1 MDLLSLTLI
10 GWLFSIA
17 SGLALVLGGWLIVVI
32 HLRDEAAR
40 KELSARVLDDTVLF
54 GVWILGLA
62 GGVGVLLDRSWSRP
76 VLELFCW
83 VLMVLVTLSA
93 VSRWRTAPRPR
104 GLLALS
110 LALFVLPIAAVCIA
124 TILTLRGETALRVL
138 SG

>member
-1 MDLLSLTLI
+1 MDLLNLSLI
-10 GWLFSIA
+10 GWLFTIGSA
-17 SGLALVLGGWLIVVI
+17 LALVLGGWLIAAI

-40 KELSARVLDDTVLF
+40 KELAARVLDDTVLF

-62 GGVGVLLDRSWSRP
+62 GGIGVLLDKSWSRP

-83 VLMVLVTLSA
+83 VLMVLVALSA
-93 VSRWRTAPRPR
+93 FSRWRAAPRPR

-110 LALFVLPIAAVCIA
+110 LVLFVVPIAVVCVA

>member
-1 MDLLSLTLI
+1 MDLLNLSLI

-17 SGLALVLGGWLIVVI
+17 SGLALVLGGWLIAVI
-32 HLRDEAAR
+32 HLRDDAAR
-40 KELSARVLDDTVLF
+40 KELAARVLDDTVLF

-62 GGVGVLLDRSWSRP
+62 GGVGVLLDKSWSRP

-93 VSRWRTAPRPR
+93 IGRWRAAPRPR

-110 LALFVLPIAAVCIA
+110 LVLFVLPIAAFCVA

>member
-1 MDLLSLTLI
+1 MDLLNLSLI
-10 GWLFSIA
+10 GWLFTIA
-17 SGLALVLGGWLIVVI
+17 SGLALVLGGWLIAVI

-40 KELSARVLDDTVLF
+40 KELAARVLDDTVLF

-62 GGVGVLLDRSWSRP
+62 GGVGVLLDKSWSRP

-93 VSRWRTAPRPR
+93 IGRWRAAPRPR

-110 LALFVLPIAAVCIA
+110 LVLFVVPIAAFCVA

>member
-1 MDLLSLTLI
+1 MDLLNLSLI

-17 SGLALVLGGWLIVVI
+17 SGLALILGGWLIAAI

-40 KELSARVLDDTVLF
+40 KELAARVLDDTVLF

-62 GGVGVLLDRSWSRP
+62 GGIGVLLEKSWSRP

-83 VLMVLVTLSA
+83 VLMVLVALSA
-93 VSRWRTAPRPR
+93 VSRWRAAPQPR
-104 GLLALS
+104 GLLTLS
-110 LALFVLPIAAVCIA
+110 LLLFVVPIAVVCVA

>member
-1 MDLLSLTLI
+1 MDLLNLSLV
-10 GWLFSIA
+10 GWLFTIGSA
-17 SGLALVLGGWLIVVI
+17 LALILGGWLIAAI

-40 KELSARVLDDTVLF
+40 KELAARVLDDTILF

-62 GGVGVLLDRSWSRP
+62 GGIGVLLDKSWSRP

-83 VLMVLVTLSA
+83 VLMVLVALSA
-93 VSRWRTAPRPR
+93 FSRWRAAPRPR

-110 LALFVLPIAAVCIA
+110 LVLFVVPIAVVCVA

>member
-1 MDLLSLTLI
+1 MDLLNLSLV
-10 GWLFSIA
+10 GWLFTIGSA
-17 SGLALVLGGWLIVVI
+17 LALILGGWLIAAI

-40 KELSARVLDDTVLF
+40 KELAARVLDDTVLF

-62 GGVGVLLDRSWSRP
+62 GGIGVLLAKSWSRP

-83 VLMVLVTLSA
+83 VLMVLVALSA
-93 VSRWRTAPRPR
+93 FSRWRAAPRPR

-110 LALFVLPIAAVCIA
+110 LVLFVVPIAVVCVA

>member
-1 MDLLSLTLI
+1 MDLLNLSLI

-40 KELSARVLDDTVLF
+40 KELAARVLDDTILF

-62 GGVGVLLDRSWSRP
+62 GGIGVLLDKAWSRP

-83 VLMVLVTLSA
+83 VLMVLVSLSA
-93 VSRWRTAPRPR
+93 VSRWRAAPPPR
-104 GLLALS
+104 GILALS
-110 LALFVLPIAAVCIA
+110 LALFVLPVAAFCVA
-124 TILTLRGETALRVL
+124 TIVTLRGETALRVL

>member
-1 MDLLSLTLI
+1 MDLLNLSLI
-10 GWLFSIA
+10 GWLFSIG
-17 SGLALVLGGWLIVVI
+17 SGLALVLGGWLIAVI

-40 KELSARVLDDTVLF
+40 KELAARVLDDTALF

-62 GGVGVLLDRSWSRP
+62 GGIGVLLDKSWSRP

-93 VSRWRTAPRPR
+93 VNRWRAAPRPR
-104 GLLALS
+104 GMLAVS
-110 LALFVLPIAAVCIA
+110 LALFVLPIAAFCVA
-124 TILTLRGETALRVL
+124 AILTLRGETALRVL

>member
-1 MDLLSLTLI
+1 MDLLSLSLI
-10 GWLFSIA
+10 GWLFTIGSA
-17 SGLALVLGGWLIVVI
+17 LALILGGWLIAVI

-40 KELSARVLDDTVLF
+40 KELAARVLDDTVLF

-62 GGVGVLLDRSWSRP
+62 GGIGVLLDKSWSRL

-83 VLMVLVTLSA
+83 VLMALVSLSA
-93 VSRWRTAPRPR
+93 FSRWRAAPRPR
-104 GLLALS
+104 GMLAVS
-110 LALFVLPIAAVCIA
+110 LALFVLPIAAFCVA

>member
-1 MDLLSLTLI
+1 MDLLNLSLI

-17 SGLALVLGGWLIVVI
+17 SGLALVLGGWLIAAI

-40 KELSARVLDDTVLF
+40 KELVARVLDDTILF

-62 GGVGVLLDRSWSRP
+62 GGIGVLLDKSWSRP

-83 VLMVLVTLSA
+83 ILMVLVSLSA
-93 VSRWRTAPRPR
+93 VSRWRAAPRPR

-110 LALFVLPIAAVCIA
+110 LVLFVLPIAAVCVA

>member
-1 MDLLSLTLI
+1 MDLLNLSLI

-32 HLRDEAAR
+32 HLRDEGAR
-40 KELSARVLDDTVLF
+40 KELAARVLDDTVLF
-54 GVWILGLA
+54 GVWFLGLA
-62 GGVGVLLDRSWSRP
+62 GGIGVLLDKSWSRP

-83 VLMVLVTLSA
+83 VLMVLVSLSA
-93 VSRWRTAPRPR
+93 VNRWRAAPRPR
-104 GLLALS
+104 GILALS
-110 LALFVLPIAAVCIA
+110 LALFVLPIAAFCVA

>member
-1 MDLLSLTLI
+1 MDLLNLSLI

-17 SGLALVLGGWLIVVI
+17 SALALVLGGWLIVVI
-32 HLRDEAAR
+32 HLRDEATR
-40 KELSARVLDDTVLF
+40 KELAARVLDDTVLF

-62 GGVGVLLDRSWSRP
+62 GGVGVLLDKAWSRP

-83 VLMVLVTLSA
+83 VLTILVALSA
-93 VSRWRTAPRPR
+93 VSRWRAAPRPR
-104 GLLALS
+104 GLLAVS
-110 LALFVLPIAAVCIA
+110 LALFVVPIAVFCVA

>member
-1 MDLLSLTLI
+1 MDLLNLSLI
-10 GWLFSIA
+10 GWLFSIV
-17 SGLALVLGGWLIVVI
+17 SGLALVLGGWLIAVI

-40 KELSARVLDDTVLF
+40 KELARRVLDDTTLF

-62 GGVGVLLDRSWSRP
+62 GGIGVLLEKSWSRP

-83 VLMVLVTLSA
+83 VLMILVALSA
-93 VSRWRTAPRPR
+93 FSRWRAAPPPR
-104 GLLALS
+104 GLLAVS
-110 LALFVLPIAAVCIA
+110 LVLFVVPIGAVCVA

>member
-1 MDLLSLTLI
+1 MDLLNLSLI

-40 KELSARVLDDTVLF
+40 KELVARVLDDTILF

-62 GGVGVLLDRSWSRP
+62 GGIGVLLDKSWSRP

-83 VLMVLVTLSA
+83 VLMVLVSLSA
-93 VSRWRTAPRPR
+93 VSRWRAAPPPR
-104 GLLALS
+104 GILALS
-110 LALFVLPIAAVCIA
+110 LALFVLPVAAFCVA
-124 TILTLRGETALRVL
+124 TIVTLRGETALRVL

>member
-10 GWLFSIA
+10 GWLFSIG
-17 SGLALVLGGWLIVVI
+17 SGLALVLGGWLIAVI

-40 KELSARVLDDTVLF
+40 KELGARVLDDTILF

-62 GGVGVLLDRSWSRP
+62 GGIGVLLERSWSRP

-83 VLMVLVTLSA
+83 VLMVLVALSA
-93 VSRWRTAPRPR
+93 VSRWRAAPRPR
-104 GLLALS
+104 GLLAVS
-110 LALFVLPIAAVCIA
+110 LALFVVPITAFCVA

>member
-1 MDLLSLTLI
+1 MDLLNLSLI

-32 HLRDEAAR
+32 HMRVETAR
-40 KELSARVLDDTVLF
+40 KELAARVVDDMMLF
-54 GVWILGLA
+54 AVWILGLA
-62 GGVGVLLDRSWSRP
+62 GGIGVLLDKSWSRP

-83 VLMVLVTLSA
+83 VLMILVSLSA
-93 VSRWRTAPRPR
+93 FSRWRAAPPPR

-110 LALFVLPIAAVCIA
+110 LVLFVVPIGAVCVA
-124 TILTLRGETALRVL
+124 TIITLRGDTALRVL